1 MSNIVAE
8 RTIGYRTLAGVVYA
22 LTDFVTKEGGK
33 YVATHGL
40 RSGGGVPI
48 WSKSYKSKS
57 AALKKLG
64 LEDGEC
70 TRMLAA
76 DWEATFVHGVTGQD
90 CEDQTLSAGVLMRDV
105 QSARN
110 EEMGRDE
117 HTALVSSDGGRTWY
131 RYRSFAAPFVR

>member
-8 RTIGYRTLAGVVYA
+8 RTIGYRTVAGAVYA
-22 LTDFVTKEGGK
+22 ITERVTQEGDK
-33 YVATHGL
+33 YIATHGL
-40 RSGGGVPI
+40 CGVGAPS
-48 WSKSYKSKS
+48 WAKSYKSKS

-70 TRMLAA
+70 TRMLAS

-90 CEDQTLSAGVLMRDV
+90 REEQTLSAGYLVRDV

-110 EEMGRDE
+110 EEMNCDE
-117 HTALVSSDGGRTWY
+117 HTALVSSDGGSTWY